1 MSQSDYIK
9 YRKISTQLKL
19 DASRNQLPVFDSS
32 TYLDYKDYVLENTIV
47 DTNITYNM
55 LIPSGKQIVFGM
67 ERRVN
72 NCPTTYECV
81 NTNKRAN
88 RTPLP
93 HVYYTPK
100 NAPLNWK
107 QKKNAAWLKT
117 PCNCCLHSKN
127 TLKNICKCKTGV

>member
-19 DASRNQLPVFDSS
+19 DASRNQIPVFDSS
-32 TYLDYKDYVLENTIV
+32 IYLDYKDYVLENTIV
-47 DTNITYNM
+47 DTNITYSM
-55 LIPSGKQIVFGM
+55 LQPSGKQIVFGM

-88 RTPLP
+88 RVPMP
-93 HVYYTPK
+93 QVYYTPK
-100 NAPLNWK
+100 YTPLTWK

-117 PCNCCLHSKN
+117 SCNCRLHSKN
-127 TLKNICKCKTGV
+127 TLKNICKCKTSV

>member
-9 YRKISTQLKL
+9 YIKISTQLKL

-32 TYLDYKDYVLENTIV
+32 TYLDYKDYVLENTIN

-55 LIPSGKQIVFGM
+55 LTPSGKQIVFNM
-67 ERRVN
+67 ERRVT
-72 NCPTTYECV
+72 NCPTTYECI

-88 RTPLP
+88 RVPMSQI
-93 HVYYTPK
+93 YYTPK
-100 NAPLNWK
+100 YIPLNWK

-117 PCNCCLHSKN
+117 PCNCCLNSKN
-127 TLKNICKCKTGV
+127 TLKNICKCKTSV